1 MSRRLFAPLVAV
13 ALLGGTVATLSV
25 ADSSAVHAQVQRKAR
40 LGKLCPN
47 PNADCH
53 TAAIFE
59 PYDMPFEVP
68 EDGGIFE
75 SEPFFAV
82 VLRSFKVAD
91 GDDKK
96 FIPESERL
104 KVQDMFPDRK
114 VFASRASPEPGSV
127 FYVDVPYNVRFLA
140 IYGGKTQAEANGIA
154 AEVKSGGKYT
164 GAYVKKMQVSF
175 NGT

>member
-1 MSRRLFAPLVAV
+1 MSRRLYAPLVAV
-13 ALLGGTVATLSV
+13 ALLGGAFATFPV
-25 ADSSAVHAQVQRKAR
+25 IDTSAAKAQVKRKAK
-40 LGKLCPN
+40 LGKLCHN
-47 PNADCH
+47 PNAACN
-53 TAAIFE
+53 TIAQFE

-68 EDGGIFE
+68 EEGGIFE
-75 SEPFFAV
+75 SEPFYAV
-82 VLRSFKVAD
+82 VLRSYKVA
-91 GDDKK
+91 GDNDTKY
-96 FIPESERL
+96 IPESERL

-127 FYVDVPYNVRFLA
+127 FYVDVPFDVRFLA

-154 AEVKSGGKYT
+154 AEVKAGGKYT